1 MKILVINSGSSSLKY
16 QILEMEN
23 EECLVKGLVERIGEE
38 ESDIE
43 QESKEK
49 EYKNITK
56 INDHEEALKK
66 AMELITDPEYG
77 CLKGLDEI
85 DAVGHRIVHGGEKFF
100 SSVLIDEEVIKAIEE
115 NSDLAPLHNPP
126 NLVGIRAAKKLL
138 PKVPQVAVFDT
149 SFHHSMPEKAYM
161 YGLPYELY
169 QKYKIRRYGFHG
181 TSHRYVSQ
189 KASEILRKDI
199 KELKM
204 ITAHLGNGASLAA
217 IDRGKVVDTSMGFTP
232 LEGLIM
238 GTRSGDIDPSIVLFL
253 TRKGY
258 SVDELDDLLNKRSGV
273 YGLSEMSNDMR
284 DIRKGI
290 ENGDKK
296 AKLAYDVYVYRLAK
310 YIGSY
315 VTILKGLDALVF
327 TAGVGENDE
336 HVRMDVCDY
345 LDFFGVKIDKEKNT
359 LLNRKEGIISTS
371 DSDVDV
377 LIVKTNEEL
386 MIAQDTKRI
395 VEELSSKQ

>member
-23 EECLVKGLVERIGEE
+23 ESCLVKGLVERIGEQ

-43 QESKEK
+43 QENEGK

-56 INDHEEALKK
+56 IKDHEEALKK

-77 CLKGLDEI
+77 CLKELGEI
-85 DAVGHRIVHGGEKFF
+85 DAVGHRVVHGGEKFF
-100 SSVLIDEEVIKAIEE
+100 SSVIIDEEVIKAIEE
-115 NSDLAPLHNPP
+115 NSELAPLHNPP
-126 NLVGIRAAKKLL
+126 NLMGIRAAKKLL

-189 KASEILRKDI
+189 KASEILKKDMN
-199 KELKM
+199 ELKM

-217 IDRGKVVDTSMGFTP
+217 IDRGKVIDTSMGFTP

-238 GTRSGDIDPSIVLFL
+238 GARSGDIDPGIVLFL
-253 TRKGY
+253 TR
-258 SVDELDDLLNKRSGV
+258 
-273 YGLSEMSNDMR
+273 
-284 DIRKGI
+284 
-290 ENGDKK
+290 
-296 AKLAYDVYVYRLAK
+296 
-310 YIGSY
+310 
-315 VTILKGLDALVF
+315 
-327 TAGVGENDE
+327 
-336 HVRMDVCDY
+336 
-345 LDFFGVKIDKEKNT
+345 
-359 LLNRKEGIISTS
+359 
-371 DSDVDV
+371 
-377 LIVKTNEEL
+377 
-386 MIAQDTKRI
+386 
-395 VEELSSKQ
+395 